1 MPTLGIL
8 FYTPV
13 MHFQI
18 PAWHFLTA
26 CLLFGSGGGLATG
39 KLYAQTPDSTET
51 APADSLGRLAPDS
64 LGRLAPDS
72 LALTDNPGAADS
84 LQTVRPPVGYARF
97 TSGDVVGDSLPAT
110 RPALGATELLADV
123 PASFVYRFGSPGWPD
138 AWSPYGLNPQHI
150 ALTLNGRP
158 LVDPVTGRPRY
169 DLLPLAFMERLRV
182 EAGHYGAPVAVGTE
196 VRPYAAPQPLTELRY
211 LAGATI
217 QSVDAVHV
225 QERRRA
231 LFGRPGV
238 LNVLAAYSGRGADG
252 EYAERGFGTSL
263 KKVRRTYGRLR
274 YEQAAWSVEI
284 SNLHNRRK
292 VGAFGGVEPV
302 PGTFFE
308 SIYSRISAPLRNA
321 EARRQTLR
329 NDLALTVRTR
339 LVPGLDAPM
348 MASAY
353 WTAQTFRYLASAD
366 TLETKTNR
374 YGFLVQQAV
383 TLGAHGITFQL
394 EGWQDQL
401 RTSNALAAPRRYSHA
416 LHASVRD
423 TARWQATRLALEGGV
438 HSEPERLFPTAS
450 ARLDQ
455 QLGPLRL
462 FASGAY
468 AGQPVSPV
476 ERYGYGAYV
485 EAASAMPDGRVVW
498 AEVGTSVRGGPFDLT
513 ISAFAH
519 RTSEALDLYVQ
530 SGAADSVQ
538 TLAYP
543 ATDTVQALV
552 SGTPHERA
560 GITARGGWRRDA
572 QRGFYLTAQATLNRF
587 LNPDVSPEHTRVAN
601 SLPELFGQAR
611 FGARYAPFRGDLDF
625 DLYVLARFWSATRS
639 RTLHPQTGLLA
650 LPPIDARVFGPSN
663 TLDVYFETRFRD
675 ASVFLA
681 FENALSGTT
690 LVPGNL
696 IVPVYPLPRRRFRFG
711 VFWPITG

>member
-1 MPTLGIL
+1 MGA
-8 FYTPV
+8 PV
-13 MHFQI
+13 ER
-18 PAWHFLTA
+18 A
-26 CLLFGSGGGLATG
+26 C
-39 KLYAQTPDSTET
+39 AQTPDSTET
-51 APADSLGRLAPDS
+51 APADTLRPPPADP

-72 LALTDNPGAADS
+72 LALAGTPGAADS

-110 RPALGATELLADV
+110 RPALDATELLADV

-138 AWSPYGLNPQHI
+138 AWSPYGLNPQRV
-150 ALTLNGRP
+150 ALVLNGRP
-158 LVDPVTGRPRY
+158 LSDPVTGRPRY
-169 DLLPLAFMERLRV
+169 DLLPLAFMERPRL
-182 EAGHYGAPVAVGTE
+182 EAGHSDAPVAIGTE

-225 QERRRA
+225 QERRRS

-263 KKVRRTYGRLR
+263 RKVRRTYGRLR
-274 YEQAAWSVEI
+274 YEQAAWSVEL

-292 VGAFGGVEPV
+292 VGAFGGVVLNAFTYLPI
-302 PGTFFE
+302 GATL
-308 SIYSRISAPLRNA
+308 IDA

-329 NDLALTVRTR
+329 NDLALTVRAR
-339 LVPGLDAPM
+339 LVPGLDAPLTT
-348 MASAY
+348 SAY

-366 TLETKTNR
+366 TLETTTNR
-374 YGFLVQQAV
+374 YGFLAQQSV

-401 RTSNALAAPRRYSHA
+401 RATNALVAPRRYDHA
-416 LHASVRD
+416 FHASVRD
-423 TARWQATRLALEGGV
+423 TARWRGTRLALEGGV
-438 HSEPERLFPTAS
+438 HSEPGRFFPTAS
-450 ARLDQ
+450 ARLAQ
-455 QLGPLRL
+455 RFGPLRV

-476 ERYGYGAYV
+476 ERYGYGEYV
-485 EAASAMPDGRVVW
+485 TAASAVPDGRIAW
-498 AEVGTSVRGGPFDLT
+498 AEAGTSVQGGPFDVA

-519 RTSEALDLYVQ
+519 RTSGALDLYVQ

-552 SGTPHERA
+552 SSVPHRRA
-560 GITARGGWRRDA
+560 GLTAQGGWRRDA
-572 QRGFYLTAQATLNRF
+572 QRGFYLTAQATLSRF

-601 SLPELFGQAR
+601 SLPELFGSAR

-625 DLYVLARFWSATRS
+625 DLYVLSRFWSATRS

-696 IVPVYPLPRRRFRFG
+696 IVPVYPLPARRFRFG

>member
-1 MPTLGIL
+1 MRL
-8 FYTPV
+8 FPLARP
-13 MHFQI
+13 FLI
-18 PAWHFLTA
+18 AW
-26 CLLFGSGGGLATG
+26 LLAGLWMGAAVERAS
-39 KLYAQTPDSTET
+39 AQTPDSTET
-51 APADSLGRLAPDS
+51 TPADSLRPPPADSLGRPAL
-64 LGRLAPDS
+64 DS
-72 LALTDNPGAADS
+72 LAANTLGTADS
-84 LQTVRPPVGYARF
+84 LRTVRPPVGYARF
-97 TSGDVVGDSLPAT
+97 TGGAVVGDSLPAT
-110 RPALGATELLADV
+110 RPALDATELLADI
-123 PASFVYRFGSPGWPD
+123 PSSFVYRFGSPGWPD
-138 AWSPYGLNPQHI
+138 AWSPYGLNPQRV
-150 ALTLNGRP
+150 ALILNGRP
-158 LVDPVTGRPRY
+158 FADPVTGRPRY
-169 DLLPLAFMERLRV
+169 DLLPLAFMERPRV

-196 VRPYAAPQPLTELRY
+196 VRPYVAPQPLTELRY

-217 QSVDAVHV
+217 QSVDAIHV
-225 QERRRA
+225 QERRRS

-263 KKVRRTYGRLR
+263 KKVRQTYGRLR

-302 PGTFFE
+302 IGPNIPFE
-308 SIYSRISAPLRNA
+308 SIYSRVSAPLRDA

-339 LVPGLDAPM
+339 LVPGLDAPLTT
-348 MASAY
+348 SAY

-374 YGFLVQQAV
+374 YGFLVQQSV
-383 TLGAHGITFQL
+383 TLGAHGITVQL
-394 EGWQDQL
+394 EGWQDHL
-401 RTSNALAAPRRYSHA
+401 RATNALAAPRRYDHA

-423 TARWQATRLALEGGV
+423 TARWRGTRLALEGGV
-438 HSEPERLFPTAS
+438 HSEPGRFFPAAS
-450 ARLDQ
+450 ARLEQ
-455 QLGPLRL
+455 QLGPLRF

-476 ERYGYGAYV
+476 ERYGYGDYV
-485 EAASAMPDGRVVW
+485 AAASAMPDGRIAW
-498 AEVGTSVRGGPFDLT
+498 AEAGTSVRGGPFDLAL
-513 ISAFAH
+513 SAFAH

-530 SGAADSVQ
+530 SGEADS
-538 TLAYP
+538 LGALSYP
-543 ATDTVQALV
+543 VTDTVQALV
-552 SGTPHERA
+552 SSVPHERA
-560 GITARGGWRRDA
+560 GLTAQGGWRRNA

-625 DLYVLARFWSATRS
+625 DLYVLTRFWTATRS

-711 VFWPITG
+711 VFWPISG